1 MVRQFPIPSAVSA
14 AQFPASEFW
23 VQSWVQQKGHF
34 GSKMGVKLRQIN
46 ESLNG
51 S

>member
-1 MVRQFPIPSAVSA
+1 VKFPSLD
-14 AQFPASEFW
+14 W
-23 VQSWVQQKGHF
+23 VQSWVQQEQVFWVQNG
-34 GSKMGVKLRQIN
+34 GKLRQIN